1 MAYRRIGNTVVE
13 WDDDLPLL
21 FTLKGKSGPDNARVK
36 LSETIDMTPL
46 RASCEDAFLLHLK
59 ESVIETCNRF
69 ALSSVR
75 SFSQSLCGLLTKMAE
90 FGAFD
95 TKISIIDEAFLLCL
109 ASLKEKIPRT
119 YLASLAK
126 LFDAEPSSP
135 LFANGLQKTDFPLQ
149 KRKKGWHGSK
159 IDSIL
164 GKALSQA
171 AVAHI
176 LDQCDTAYAAGEMD
190 IGLYSYAHLA
200 FAVFCRPNSYRQ
212 IRISDF
218 NFDPKSKQYTIQI
231 VTSKTGEHTP
241 SKSTFTLNEPLG
253 ILLTKQRQHVVTS
266 YGHLVAPE
274 DIYKLAL
281 FPSRKL
287 REDKSRWLGD
297 YANQSWGMYRSGNEF
312 GVGYAKKIATILGD
326 KSFTLSANALRH
338 TVGTLL
344 AQTGASSKTIQAVLR
359 HADDQTCK
367 AYVDIAFHG
376 LIGKLSEAMRPAFE
390 THLPGLLN
398 FRSKADPMAE
408 EKRIRSEDLTTGQI
422 EDTGECGKSIACENA
437 PIVCYSCFRFRPCWD
452 ADHSINFKI
461 VQREIDDMEKRGK
474 PFEQMLSRAKR
485 AKNRIIL
492 VMNAADRFRDAIQQ
506 EARV

>member
-1 MAYRRIGNTVVE
+1 MAYRTIGNTVVE
-13 WDDDLPLL
+13 WNDDIPFL
-21 FTLKGKSGPDNARVK
+21 FTIKEKSGPDNARVTQW
-36 LSETIDMTPL
+36 ETIDMTPL
-46 RASCEDAFLLHLK
+46 RKSCEDAFLLQLK
-59 ESVIETCNRF
+59 ESVIETRNRLS
-69 ALSSVR
+69 LSSVH
-75 SFSQSLCGLLTKMAE
+75 SFSQTLCGLFTKVAE

-109 ASLKEKIPRT
+109 ASLQEKIPST
-119 YLASLAK
+119 YLASLVK

-135 LFANGLQKTDFPLQ
+135 LFANGLQHTDFPVR

-164 GKALSQA
+164 SKALSQA
-171 AVAHI
+171 AVANI
-176 LDQCDTAYAAGEMD
+176 LDRCDTLYAVGKMD
-190 IGLYSYAHLA
+190 IGLYSFAHLA

-212 IRISDF
+212 IRVSDF
-218 NFDPKSKQYTIQI
+218 NFDPQSKRYTIQI

-241 SKSTFTLNEPLG
+241 SKSTFSLNEPLG
-253 ILLTKQRQHVVTS
+253 ILLTKQRQHVVTTYS
-266 YGHLVAPE
+266 HLVAPDE
-274 DIYKLAL
+274 INKLAL

-287 REDKSRWLGD
+287 SKDKSHWLSD
-297 YANQSWGMYRSGNEF
+297 YAIQSWGMYRSGNEF
-312 GVGYAKKIATILGD
+312 GVGYAKKIVFILGD
-326 KSFTLSANALRH
+326 QSLTLSANALRH
-338 TVGTLL
+338 TVGTQL
-344 AQTGASSKTIQAVLR
+344 AQTGASSKTIQSVLR

-376 LIGKLSEAMRPAFE
+376 LIGDLSDALRPAFE
-390 THLPGLLN
+390 SHLSGLLN
-398 FRSKADPMAE
+398 FRSKADPMPE
-408 EKRIRSEDLTTGQI
+408 EKRIRSEDLETGQI

-474 PFEQMLSRAKR
+474 PFEQMVSRAIR

-492 VMNAADRFRDAIQQ
+492 VMNASDRFRDAIQQ
-506 EARV
+506 AE